1 MSTSSTKSLS
11 SYQHARRAVLFVLLL
26 IVFGALLFISSY
38 PEQSDFHEFAE
49 AFGVSLIGI
58 AILGRLWC
66 TLYIGG
72 RKSAVI
78 VSDGP
83 YSIVRNPLYV
93 FSAIGAA
100 GVGAQTGSAVVSLVF
115 GMATMLV
122 FTIVARREE
131 AFLRDKFGAAFE
143 AYCARVP
150 RMLPRF
156 SLYRDSASL
165 VVIPKRL
172 YTTFFDSL
180 IFFVALPAFGLVES
194 LQLHGFLPVLLRL
207 P

>member
-26 IVFGALLFISSY
+26 VVFGALLFISSY
-38 PEQSDFHEFAE
+38 PEQSDFHEFVE

-100 GVGAQTGSAVVSLVF
+100 WVAMIAACSVSSMPTGRASSRSNNLN
-115 GMATMLV
+115 
-122 FTIVARREE
+122 
-131 AFLRDKFGAAFE
+131 
-143 AYCARVP
+143 
-150 RMLPRF
+150 F
-156 SLYRDSASL
+156 SLWSGHA
-165 VVIPKRL
+165 
-172 YTTFFDSL
+172 
-180 IFFVALPAFGLVES
+180 G
-194 LQLHGFLPVLLRL
+194 
-207 P
+207 